1 MFKQKDTICMEE
13 SKIKQKQINKLLNLR
28 RYLIPNASTLFQKLD
43 GFELK
48 TLKSFDVAIY
58 FNNVNK
64 EICRLIT
71 FYLRQSH

>member
-1 MFKQKDTICMEE
+1 MEE

-28 RYLIPNASTLFQKLD
+28 RYLIPNARTLFQKLD

-48 TLKSFDVAIY
+48 TLKSFDVATY

-64 EICRLIT
+64 EICGLIT
-71 FYLRQSH
+71 FYLRQSHWWSQ

>member
-13 SKIKQKQINKLLNLR
+13 NKIKQKQINKLLNLR

-48 TLKSFDVAIY
+48 TLKSFDVATY

-64 EICRLIT
+64 EICGLIT